1 MEALAVVGCTL
12 AGLVVGWMLDPVITR
27 APQPAWGPPEAPA
40 DHPSRTRR
48 IVVTIV
54 TGALFG
60 AMGARFDDSWMLPA
74 YLVLTAGLV
83 ALAAVDLETFLLPN
97 RLVYPLTF
105 TFLALLALG
114 SLLDDDLDA
123 LGRGLIVAAIAFGCF
138 FVMNLIAPRAM
149 GFGDVRLSFTLGLSL
164 GVLGWGVAFV
174 GFFFSFLF
182 GAVIGIALMA
192 FGLRGRKDP
201 VPFGPFLVAGTL
213 TAILVGDAIVT
224 WYPGG

>member
-1 MEALAVVGCTL
+1 MEAVAAVGCAL
-12 AGLVVGWMLDPVITR
+12 VGLVVGWMLDPVITR

-40 DHPSRTRR
+40 DQPSRTRR

-60 AMGARFDDSWMLPA
+60 AMGARFDDSWTLPA
-74 YLVLTAGLV
+74 YLVLTAGLI

-123 LGRGLIVAAIAFGCF
+123 FGRGLIVAAIAFVF
-138 FVMNLIAPRAM
+138 FFMMNLVAPRAM

-201 VPFGPFLVAGTL
+201 LPFGPFLVAGTL
-213 TAILVGDAIVT
+213 TAILVGDAIIT
-224 WYPGG
+224 WYTGG